1 MLSTSRRKLSENTNK
16 SNLSRAMFP
25 VNNYHKNEINKYHK
39 IEMMLNNLNQH
50 FLYNVLNNLNQ
61 HFLNNGRWQLAQTT
75 WRWRPR
81 RPQAS
86 SRHHHLRTRR

>member
-1 MLSTSRRKLSENTNK
+1 MLSTSRRKLSENINK

-50 FLYNVLNNLNQ
+50 FLNNNLNDTG
-61 HFLNNGRWQLAQTT
+61 LEI
-75 WRWRPR
+75 
-81 RPQAS
+81 S
-86 SRHHHLRTRR
+86 

>member
-25 VNNYHKNEINKYHK
+25 VNNYHKNDIKQYHN

-50 FLYNVLNNLNQ
+50 FLNNNLDDTG
-61 HFLNNGRWQLAQTT
+61 LEI
-75 WRWRPR
+75 
-81 RPQAS
+81 S
-86 SRHHHLRTRR
+86 